1 MALLQGNQGQTGKQL
16 GQNLTASFGEY
27 SDLLVSELQARYY
40 ENVYRGAVFS
50 TANSGAQ
57 ALSVAS
63 ATFTGLA
70 VANPAGSGKNLV
82 LLDASF
88 GVAAVITAACSVV
101 LAYAPIVALTAGT
114 AVGPNCMLVGGGV
127 ASVAKVGAS
136 AALGAA
142 PTVLRVL
149 SGTGW
154 VTATAQ
160 GQFSIKDEIAGA
172 IIIAPGQLL
181 CIEALVAAVTV
192 AASMTWAEVPI

>member
-1 MALLQGNQGQTGKQL
+1 MLLQGNQGQGGKQI
-16 GQNLTASFGEY
+16 GQNLTVGMGEY

-40 ENVYRGAVFS
+40 ENVYRGIVFS
-50 TANSGAQ
+50 AANSGVQ

-70 VANPAGSGKNLV
+70 VGNPAGSGKNLV

-88 GVAAVITAACSVV
+88 AVAAAITAVCSVA

-114 AVGPNCMLVGGGV
+114 AVGPNSMLVGGGV

-136 AALGAA
+136 ATLGAA
-142 PTVLRVL
+142 PTVLRPL
-149 SGTGW
+149 GGTGW

-160 GQFSIKDEIAGA
+160 GQFSAKDEIAGA
-172 IIIAPGQLL
+172 IIVAPGQLV
-181 CIEALVAAVTV
+181 CIEALVAAVSV
-192 AASMTWAEVPI
+192 VASMTWAEIPI